1 MKKLLA
7 AIKGAVGKPVV
18 LSDATVL
25 RLTQVSQDAALA
37 GHEID
42 AAQRLVAL
50 VVKAWRDAN
59 ITGKDTIADSTLRA
73 ALERARAHYKTAT
86 QRLEKA
92 AADFAGIAAEAVQD
106 RRGEVTLRTLRDTQ
120 MRLTELRQL
129 LEQQPVAKPQAKA
142 TAKRKRWTVQA
153 ILAKARATGLRV
165 VKSRKD
171 NHFAV
176 WNKIGGINLWEDGT
190 ATRADVSADV
200 AIKMTL
206 RQAAEFLFP
215 DERSR

>member
-1 MKKLLA
+1 MKKFIA
-7 AIKGAVGKPVV
+7 AIKGVV
-18 LSDATVL
+18 PQPGNLSEATLL
-25 RLTQVSQDAALA
+25 RLTQVGQDAALA

-59 ITGKDTIADSTLRA
+59 ITGKDTIADSTLTA
-73 ALERARAHYKTAT
+73 ALERARAHHKTAT

-92 AADFAGIAAEAVQD
+92 AADFAGIASESIKD
-106 RRGEVTLRTLRDTQ
+106 RRGEMVLSKLRDTQ
-120 MRLTELRQL
+120 KRLVELRRL
-129 LEQQPVAKPQAKA
+129 LEKQPAAKA
-142 TAKRKRWTVQA
+142 KGNGPAKKKRWTIKA

-165 VKSRKD
+165 TKSRKD

-176 WNKIGGINLWEDGT
+176 WNKIGGVNLWEDGT
-190 ATRADVSADV
+190 ATRADVSAEV

>member
-1 MKKLLA
+1 M
-7 AIKGAVGKPVV
+7 
-18 LSDATVL
+18 
-25 RLTQVSQDAALA
+25 
-37 GHEID
+37 
-42 AAQRLVAL
+42 
-50 VVKAWRDAN
+50 
-59 ITGKDTIADSTLRA
+59 
-73 ALERARAHYKTAT
+73 ERARAHYKTAT

-92 AADFAGIAAEAVQD
+92 AADFAGITAESVQD
-106 RRGEVTLRTLRDTQ
+106 RRGKITLRTLRDTQ
-120 MRLTELRQL
+120 KRLTELRQL
-129 LEQQPVAKPQAKA
+129 LEKQPAAKLKSKTAAK
-142 TAKRKRWTVQA
+142 KKRWTVQA